1 MSPRGGTLSITLYI
15 NKGGEAVTEMADD
28 KGDFMK
34 VEYIK
39 APNPMAT
46 GFLFSA
52 DNRSPVSAICRTA
65 CTFVVIPKENLS
77 LLLKKYDEFMIAFL
91 AYISNRV
98 SFLSDKLRLVSLRT
112 IRAKLAYYL
121 LKESEGEKSFQ
132 LKTTKESIA
141 RLFSVSRPALVKV
154 MMEMAEEGGIIEV
167 DRRKITILNRVA
179 LQNMF

>member
-1 MSPRGGTLSITLYI
+1 
-15 NKGGEAVTEMADD
+15 
-28 KGDFMK
+28 
-34 VEYIK
+34 
-39 APNPMAT
+39 
-46 GFLFSA
+46 
-52 DNRSPVSAICRTA
+52 
-65 CTFVVIPKENLS
+65 
-77 LLLKKYDEFMIAFL
+77 MIAFL

-121 LKESEGEKSFQ
+121 LKESEGGEKSFQ